1 MHFDGITNNV
11 ITDTKSSKVILK
23 IMEQSG
29 RKLFMGK
36 GKPKSNNENL
46 SFDDD
51 QLGENKNNNGG
62 GKQTTSGKGKK

>member
-1 MHFDGITNNV
+1 
-11 ITDTKSSKVILK
+11 
-23 IMEQSG
+23 
-29 RKLFMGK
+29 MGK